1 MIKGWRHRFSF
12 VRAIRPLLRTILV
25 YRPALSEVGEP
36 DYETLSFVYRG
47 LGYRFYKF
55 ERITSHLSIPGRIAR
70 ERTQRVLLPYPA
82 AAQGREPE
90 GAAAD
95 FPTIVPGDLCKID
108 AARYVVRA
116 VQQDNELYLT
126 LVVEEVTIDDATQTN
141 I

>member
-55 ERITSHLSIPGRIAR
+55 ERITSHYPFPDALPGNGLNASCSPILRLRRGGDQKVRRRLFQRLCR
-70 ERTQRVLLPYPA
+70 ETCA
-82 AAQGREPE
+82 
-90 GAAAD
+90 
-95 FPTIVPGDLCKID
+95 K
-108 AARYVVRA
+108 
-116 VQQDNELYLT
+116 
-126 LVVEEVTIDDATQTN
+126 
-141 I
+141 

>member
-1 MIKGWRHRFSF
+1 MVKEWRHRFSF
-12 VRAIRPLLRTILV
+12 VRAIRPLLRTVSV
-25 YRPALSEVGEP
+25 YRPVLSELGEP
-36 DYETLSFVYRG
+36 DYEALSFVYRG

-70 ERTQRVLLPYPA
+70 ERTQRILLPYPA
-82 AAQGREPE
+82 AVQGQNPE

-95 FPTIVPGDLCKID
+95 FPTILPGDLCKID